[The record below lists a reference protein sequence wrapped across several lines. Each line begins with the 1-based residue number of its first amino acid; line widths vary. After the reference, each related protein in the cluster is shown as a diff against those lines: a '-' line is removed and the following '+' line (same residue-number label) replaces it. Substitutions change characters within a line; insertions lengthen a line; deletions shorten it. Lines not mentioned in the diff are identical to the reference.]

1 MKRKQKIKRG
11 KLGKSSTYLRV
22 GNDLITTFGSFKP
35 PAFVN
40 LRVNLFSILVDRL
53 ILNK

>member
-11 KLGKSSTYLRV
+11 KLSKISTYYLRV
-22 GNDLITTFGSFKP
+22 GNDLITPFESYKP

-40 LRVNLFSILVDRL
+40 LRVNLFSL
-53 ILNK
+53 KS